1 MSTNSIIEK
10 KISSNINDS
19 ASSLRDMIDTMD
31 KSKPSIEQMGKEMNQ
46 YDQVIDSDTFYSKI
60 SNDVKNMSDK
70 EYSIE
75 DSNVEDFSNS
85 KNKYFPTWCIIII
98 IFLLLI
104 GCIYFIKMRKEKNKI
119 KAK

>member
-1 MSTNSIIEK
+1 MSEKSIIVK
-10 KISSNINDS
+10 KFSSNINDS
-19 ASSLRDMIDTMD
+19 TSSLRDMIDTIE

-60 SNDVKNMSDK
+60 SDNVKNMSDNDD
-70 EYSIE
+70 SIE
-75 DSNVEDFSNS
+75 DSNIEDFSNS
-85 KNKYFPTWCIIII
+85 KSKYFPIWCIILIF
-98 IFLLLI
+98 FLLLI